1 MTPLLAEVARVL
13 TRGGLFAFT
22 VESHA
27 GEGVVLGQ
35 GLRYA
40 YTAKRL
46 RALVA
51 EAGLA
56 LDLLEPASSRTEG
69 GAQVPGLVAVAAK
82 R

>member
-1 MTPLLAEVARVL
+1 MLTP
-13 TRGGLFAFT
+13 GGLVAFT

-40 YTAKRL
+40 YTASRV
-46 RALVA
+46 RSLVA
-51 EAGLA
+51 EAGLV
-56 LDLLEPASSRTEG
+56 LDLLEPSSSRTEG